1 MTNRKIPFLLLLTI
15 LLFVTAVPVSSAASA
30 SKAIYV
36 NGTKVQYAQ
45 EPISENGTT
54 LVSARETIEA
64 LGLKFQWDKSS
75 KRIIGTSD
83 SGETTI
89 AIVIGEYTATINGMY
104 LILGT
109 PAVEKNGRVM
119 LPLRFLTD
127 SLGASLTTKGNTTL
141 IKTVAENKG
150 PYYTGLPLEIT
161 NTYVKNRSKQTLTVN
176 YEEFSSNDTHNFTYS
191 HSVTLEPGKKG
202 AFNLYKL
209 IPGDAVPGEDDT
221 YYLGRAVKSIS
232 TGADG
237 TENVTESKSYNK
249 AHKYIFSGDFE
260 NTLTALFKKV
270 IEEQTARFKQELK
283 QELIKNKY
291 VPLKVVD
298 SFITY
303 SVLDTP
309 EANIRVANLTEK
321 KIVSF
326 DVTFKCYD
334 NYGDPVIDPTSGS
347 SLFKGITRTFELS
360 SGDYATFTWDLLWQ
374 DNTSSLRNI
383 TITKV
388 AYSDGTVWKRK

>member
-1 MTNRKIPFLLLLTI
+1 MLLAI

-75 KRIIGTSD
+75 KRVIGTSD

-141 IKTVAENKG
+141 IKTVAEDKC

-176 YEEFSSNDTHNFTYS
+176 YEEYASNGTNDFIYS
-191 HSVTLEPGKKG
+191 HSVTLGPGKKG
-202 AFNLYKL
+202 AFNLYRI
-209 IPGDAVPGEDDT
+209 IPGNAVPGEDDT

-232 TGADG
+232 IGADD
-237 TENVTESKSYNK
+237 TEIVTESNSYNK
-249 AHKYIFSGDFE
+249 AYKYISSGDFGSALTAVYRKILEE
-260 NTLTALFKKV
+260 NTA
-270 IEEQTARFKQELK
+270 QFKQELK

-291 VPLKVVD
+291 VPLKVID
-298 SFITY
+298 SYITY

-309 EANIRVANLTEK
+309 EANIQVANLTEK
-321 KIVSF
+321 TIVSF

-334 NYGDPVIDPTSGS
+334 NYGDPVVNPTSGS
-347 SLFKGITRTFELS
+347 SLFKGTTRTFELS
-360 SGDYATFTWDLLWQ
+360 FGDYTTFTWDLLWQ